1 MTCSEEVRKH
11 VVEKYISPARNK
23 GEDLVEVRAGTVHSE
38 LHWTGRVPSVCQ
50 TLGSRKFQRE
60 AGVELVERS
69 RPGPSTTVVF
79 TFRLIDRIDKEYPP
93 HDAEISASNGTSG
106 QKKPVTLLDLYGVA
120 EEIFRELGG
129 GEAFLKAERAGQGP
143 DPWERFELEKV
154 TFRKKGRSI

>member
-11 VVEKYISPARNK
+11 VVDQYISPARKK
-23 GEDLVEVRAGTVHSE
+23 GEDSIQIRAGTVHNE

-50 TLGSRKFQRE
+50 ALGSRKFQHE

-79 TFRLIDRIDKEYPP
+79 TYRLLDREDRP
-93 HDAEISASNGTSG
+93 HDVEISAPADISG
-106 QKKPVTLLDLYGVA
+106 QKKPITLLDLYEAGRDV
-120 EEIFRELGG
+120 FRAFGG
-129 GEAFLKAERAGQGP
+129 GEAFLKAERADHDP
-143 DPWERFELEKV
+143 DPWERFEIEKV